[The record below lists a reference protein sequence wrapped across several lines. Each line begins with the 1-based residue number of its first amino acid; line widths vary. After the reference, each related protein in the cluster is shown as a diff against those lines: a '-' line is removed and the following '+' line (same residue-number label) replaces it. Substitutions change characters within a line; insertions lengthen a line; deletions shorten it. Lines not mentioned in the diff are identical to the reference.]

1 MQNPIDKIRLT
12 RVRRPALF
20 IAISSSL
27 VLLLFILMGRTDKNK
42 DLSKSKQTRIE
53 LVAFHPQQI
62 EKPKVEASAG
72 PLAPPA
78 DPVTDS
84 QGPKQSR
91 MEPPKLQQYLVPG
104 DISVVSKLVGNKV
117 CAECHPGEHALH
129 AGSGHAR
136 TLKPAGKT
144 AVAQKLNGT
153 TVRDTE
159 SPHILWQYLVAGE
172 RLEAEQI
179 KDGKRTCIPLDYAV
193 GSGEHGMS
201 FVGVQ
206 YSTSLQEYTG
216 IEHRFSYYTRSDHM
230 DITPG
235 QGERDRGSKK
245 QEFGDTGRTMNK
257 TNLTKCLDCHS
268 TITSAK
274 KAGDFDPF
282 TIIPNVSCERCHGPA
297 KDHVEAAR
305 RGDPLEK
312 LAMPLGMESATPARQ
327 IHECGTCHRRIDLV
341 SPSMIHQDNHE
352 LARFQPLGL
361 QASACF
367 NEGKSGL
374 KCTTCHDPHG
384 KVSNNR
390 ANYVNACVN
399 CHQNP
404 SQSKCKVEPKGD
416 CIQCHMPKR
425 TVSEV
430 FEFTDHWIR
439 SPKKSK

>member
-144 AVAQKLNGT
+144 AVALWVFNTARAFKNTQALNIVFRIT
-153 TVRDTE
+153 RD
-159 SPHILWQYLVAGE
+159 P
-172 RLEAEQI
+172 
-179 KDGKRTCIPLDYAV
+179 
-193 GSGEHGMS
+193 
-201 FVGVQ
+201 
-206 YSTSLQEYTG
+206 
-216 IEHRFSYYTRSDHM
+216 
-230 DITPG
+230 ITWI
-235 QGERDRGSKK
+235 S
-245 QEFGDTGRTMNK
+245 
-257 TNLTKCLDCHS
+257 
-268 TITSAK
+268 
-274 KAGDFDPF
+274 
-282 TIIPNVSCERCHGPA
+282 
-297 KDHVEAAR
+297 R
-305 RGDPLEK
+305 R
-312 LAMPLGMESATPARQ
+312 
-327 IHECGTCHRRIDLV
+327 V
-341 SPSMIHQDNHE
+341 
-352 LARFQPLGL
+352 
-361 QASACF
+361 
-367 NEGKSGL
+367 
-374 KCTTCHDPHG
+374 
-384 KVSNNR
+384 R
-390 ANYVNACVN
+390 AN
-399 CHQNP
+399 
-404 SQSKCKVEPKGD
+404 EIG
-416 CIQCHMPKR
+416 
-425 TVSEV
+425 EV
-430 FEFTDHWIR
+430 KSR
-439 SPKKSK
+439 SLATLAER